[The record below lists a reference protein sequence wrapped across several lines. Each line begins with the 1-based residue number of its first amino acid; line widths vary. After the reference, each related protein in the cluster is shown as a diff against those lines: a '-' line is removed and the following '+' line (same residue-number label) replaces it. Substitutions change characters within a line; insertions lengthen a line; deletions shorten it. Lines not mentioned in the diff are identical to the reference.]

1 MLRVWFLRGPCWV
14 SNWLVVRG
22 SIGCLQNSM
31 LQFPLLARLCLDCL
45 MIPRYLVGIF
55 FAAGGFRISF
65 VFFLAGGLGF
75 VFGVSSSGVLL
86 FLFDF

>member
-1 MLRVWFLRGPCWV
+1 
-14 SNWLVVRG
+14 
-22 SIGCLQNSM
+22 
-31 LQFPLLARLCLDCL
+31 

-75 VFGVSSSGVLL
+75 VFGVSSSRVLL